1 MKLKIFLFSFFLFSF
16 ILGADNVL
24 NIDIGGI
31 ADTNS
36 KLVGS
41 LNILILFTLLTL
53 APSLIFMM
61 TAFTRIVIVMS
72 IFKQAIGAQQILVSN
87 ILISL
92 AIILTFFVMKPVFTE
107 AYNNGINPYI
117 EEKIDYKE
125 ALEKGTLPFKKFM
138 MKNTREEDLALF
150 LRIAKEKNPKNETEV
165 SISTLIP
172 AFMLSEIK
180 TAFEIGIMLYIPMVV
195 IDLAVSSVL
204 MSLGLMML
212 PPTMISMPIKIAF
225 IILIDGFS
233 LLLGNLA
240 ESFTVW

>member
-150 LRIAKEKNPKNETEV
+150 LRIAKEKNPK
-165 SISTLIP
+165 
-172 AFMLSEIK
+172 K
-180 TAFEIGIMLYIPMVV
+180 
-195 IDLAVSSVL
+195 
-204 MSLGLMML
+204 
-212 PPTMISMPIKIAF
+212 
-225 IILIDGFS
+225 
-233 LLLGNLA
+233 
-240 ESFTVW
+240 